1 MWYII
6 ISSYELL
13 IIKALT
19 MKLIFLESSRLE
31 KKKFSFNTLYFI
43 FIEWILINI
52 NYLILK

>member
-31 KKKFSFNTLYFI
+31 TEEKEKFSFNIFI
-43 FIEWILINI
+43 FYIYRTNI
-52 NYLILK
+52 N

>member
-31 KKKFSFNTLYFI
+31 TEEKGI
-43 FIEWILINI
+43 FFQYIYIYRMNI
-52 NYLILK
+52 N